1 MPDFVRFA
9 RGRAGDWEA
18 ICVDFD
24 IAVQGRSLNE
34 VLARL
39 ESAVSDYVA
48 AAREKAPATCAR
60 LLSRRTPTGVSLLRS
75 LRVLLSAWRHKTN
88 GGDTSAS
95 FPVACPA

>member
-1 MPDFVRFA
+1 MPELVRFA

-39 ESAVSDYVA
+39 ELAVSDYVA
-48 AAREKAPATCAR
+48 AAREKDPATCAR
-60 LLSRRTPTGVSLLRS
+60 LLSRRAPTGVSLLWS
-75 LRVLLSAWRHKTN
+75 MRVLLSVWRHKTN
-88 GGDTSAS
+88 GGDTSAF

>member
-1 MPDFVRFA
+1 MPELVRFA

-48 AAREKAPATCAR
+48 AAREKIPR
-60 LLSRRTPTGVSLLRS
+60 DMR
-75 LRVLLSAWRHKTN
+75 
-88 GGDTSAS
+88 
-95 FPVACPA
+95 